1 MRCIVLLLLIA
12 ALLAAASSL
21 RTPAPVVRH
30 PLCAMSAKHKP
41 RKQKKKPAAAR
52 SGSAAPRGFG
62 TKVPS
67 HVGAAPAELSPAPA
81 PLSPAPAALL
91 FPVSEQYEEH
101 RGPAVAEHFRS
112 ASLEGLFGAETAAA
126 FHGSPHFRAEL
137 LSCQTAV
144 KCMFATQSFE
154 ATESWAFA
162 NAADILGCRQQGTFD
177 AIRDSNRDQLD
188 AVLSSNI
195 GPTAP
200 TAEVTRTLTPTL
212 TPTPS
217 PNTPDPNPNQ
227 EFVAAFVRTCGPRR
241 RGMFTALSGAPP
253 QNALEW
259 HQDWGPP
266 DAESHTV
273 MLAFPPAEYAGADL
287 STDEGGGI
295 LTELVSPSSMWEWE
309 RRLGGA
315 TARRPMGMS
324 LLAYWPR

>member
-1 MRCIVLLLLIA
+1 
-12 ALLAAASSL
+12 
-21 RTPAPVVRH
+21 
-30 PLCAMSAKHKP
+30 MSAKQKP

-52 SGSAAPRGFG
+52 SASAAPRGFG
-62 TKVPS
+62 TKAPS
-67 HVGAAPAELSPAPA
+67 PVDVGAVTAELSLAPA

-91 FPVSEQYEEH
+91 FPVSEQHEEH

-112 ASLEGLFGAETAAA
+112 ASLEELFGAETAAA

-144 KCMFATQSFE
+144 KCMFATQSFAASE
-154 ATESWAFA
+154 SHHDSQRLGESWAFA
-162 NAADILGCRQQGTFD
+162 NAADILGCREQGTFD

-200 TAEVTRTLTPTL
+200 TAEVAPTL
-212 TPTPS
+212 TPS
-217 PNTPDPNPNQ
+217 PNPNPNPNPNPSNPKPNQ

-273 MLAFPPAEYAGADL
+273 MLAFPPAEYTGADL
-287 STDEGGGI
+287 GEGEGGGI
-295 LTELVSPSSMWEWE
+295 LTELVSPPSMLEAPSW
-309 RRLGGA
+309 RRHSPL
-315 TARRPMGMS
+315 P
-324 LLAYWPR
+324 